1 MNAVVQIILPYI
13 LLYQYY
19 AIFSITFLAALV
31 FPIPP
36 GTLLMASAAFAA
48 QGYLSFFWVVFF
60 GSLGNIAGD
69 NLAYWLARRYGKN
82 VLLKIG
88 FRKILESE
96 RYAAIEKK
104 LLAKPGAIIVASRF
118 EVFTNLAVNIICG
131 LSKVPYKKYIVHEA
145 AGEFAQVLIYCSIG
159 YFIGDNWQYVSGLIS
174 RFLMLILIV
183 GILVAVLFWHR
194 SRRKKAHITNA

>member
-1 MNAVVQIILPYI
+1 MNAIIELIIPYI

-19 AIFSITFLAALV
+19 AIFGITFLAALV

-60 GSLGNIAGD
+60 GTLGNIAGD
-69 NLAYWLARRYGKN
+69 NLAYWLARLYGKQF
-82 VLLKIG
+82 LRKIG
-88 FRKILESE
+88 FRKILESD
-96 RYAAIEKK
+96 RYTAIEKK

-131 LSKVPYKKYIVHEA
+131 LSKVPYRKYLVHEA

-159 YFIGDNWQYVSGLIS
+159 YFIGDNWQYVSGLVS
-174 RFLMLILIV
+174 RFLLLILIV
-183 GILVAVLFWHR
+183 GALIMVLLWHR
-194 SRRKKAHITNA
+194 KKKKNTPSIG